1 MLSHKGKNYNMSKL
15 LVTMLKPNICGEV
28 QENTS
33 GTVIQGIK
41 NGFEYKII
49 NPIITK
55 IRT

>member
-15 LVTMLKPNICGEV
+15 LVTMLKPNICEV

-41 NGFEYKII
+41 NGFENKII

>member
-41 NGFEYKII
+41 NDFENKII
-49 NPIITK
+49 NRIITK